1 MTAARETDAEFF
13 DRMRRIG
20 AQADDNRAAGWNRL
34 RDRIEAGDLVV
45 TVSPP
50 KLKES
55 WVERA
60 FSPEVKKPY
69 YFAWDVGREANQL
82 TPDRM
87 GAPSVPPSRQ
97 IDTTSLP
104 CPSRRE
110 GDQIVCPRCMLRWDV
125 SESRPECP
133 K

>member
-1 MTAARETDAEFF
+1 MTAVRESDAEFF

-20 AQADDNRAAGWNRL
+20 A
-34 RDRIEAGDLVV
+34 ELVAPRFT
-45 TVSPP
+45 TVSPHI
-50 KLKES
+50 
-55 WVERA
+55 
-60 FSPEVKKPY
+60 
-69 YFAWDVGREANQL
+69 QL
-82 TPDRM
+82 TPKRM